1 MANWVGQ
8 EFSSVDLGD
17 KRLNQRLIK
26 TVTSMAEHP
35 GMSIPAACGGW
46 KDIKGA
52 YRLLDQ
58 DMGWEEIAEPHW
70 DCTLKRATPEKVVLC
85 LQDTTEL
92 DFNGRQTEG
101 LGTLNYD
108 ARRGMYL
115 HPTVM
120 VTPERLMLGV
130 TDAWM
135 WARNGQQPK
144 ESCRWS
150 EGFQRVAELKKQLP
164 ETQLVYV
171 GDREADLLDIY
182 KKQAETPEIDY
193 LIRGKHNRILEDS
206 SKLKDR
212 LAAAPELGEIEFTL
226 PKGRKRKSR
235 QVKQKLK
242 STRVVLKKGNIPLT
256 VISAEEMSPP
266 AGQKP
271 VRWILL
277 SNRKVNT
284 LAEAE
289 ELLNWYLCRWE
300 VELFFKV
307 LKSGCQIEESQLRC
321 HKRLERILMIKM
333 IIAWRIMYLMRLN
346 GVAPEINCKV
356 VFEPDEWRI
365 IYASTLRKKPPK
377 DAPTLRYMVRLV
389 ASHGGFLGRKGD
401 GEPGV
406 KSMWLGLERC
416 YDIVNSVL
424 AVREVELTYG

>member
-1 MANWVGQ
+1 MASWVED
-8 EFSSVDLGD
+8 EFESVDLGD
-17 KRLNQRLIK
+17 KRLNQRLMK
-26 TVTSMAEHP
+26 TISSMAEHP

-46 KDIKGA
+46 KDTKGA
-52 YRLLDQ
+52 YRLFEQ
-58 DMGWEEIAEPHW
+58 DMSWEDIAKPHW
-70 DCTLKRATPEKVVLC
+70 DCTLQRARAEKTVLC

-92 DFNGRQTEG
+92 DFNGRHAKG

-135 WARNGQQPK
+135 WARNGLQPK
-144 ESCRWS
+144 ESTRWS
-150 EGFQRVAELKKQLP
+150 EGFDRLLELKEHLP

-171 GDREADLLDIY
+171 GDREADLFDIY
-182 KKQAETPEIDY
+182 KQHSENPDIDY
-193 LIRGKHNRILEDS
+193 LIRGKHNRLLNDG
-206 SKLKDR
+206 SKLKDG
-212 LAAAPELGEIEFTL
+212 LDTAPVLGEIEFTL

-235 QVKQKLK
+235 LVRQQIK
-242 STRVVLKKGNIPLT
+242 SIRVVLKKGDIPIT
-256 VISAEEMSPP
+256 VISAEEISPP

-277 SNRKVNT
+277 SNRIVSE

-321 HKRLERILMIKM
+321 YKKLERILMIKM

-346 GVAPEINCKV
+346 GVAPEINCEA

-377 DAPTLRYMVRLV
+377 EAPTLGYMIRLV

-424 AVREVELTYG
+424 AVKEVGLTYG